1 VTLLDRYLIGAL
13 LMGTGLAAVVLLGLF
28 GFMDLVEHLEDVGD
42 GSYGTL
48 DAAWQTL
55 LGMPRRLAQLLPF
68 AALMGGIAALGGLAN
83 HHELVAMRAAGLS
96 MGRLA
101 VAVLEAAMVLVVL
114 LVALEQLVAPSL
126 DYTALEM
133 RNRALGDS
141 GETGR
146 DWWLRDGH
154 VVLRIGDMRHG
165 RVPADLELM
174 ELGPDMALAR
184 FVRAARADIITEDL
198 WLLRDVTVK
207 TFSADAGTRHLHTLE
222 WRPPTGIGRV
232 TRLQL
237 RAESLAPQ
245 ELYQY
250 IAYLEAGDRPSGQY
264 ALVLWQKVAGVINTL
279 AMALLALG
287 FVFGTPRSGLGAR
300 LLLGAV
306 TGISFFLLAQ
316 LGGQAGL
323 VVGLAPALV
332 ALGPAF
338 AMLGIALLALRRQG
352 AG

>member
-1 VTLLDRYLIGAL
+1 MTLLDRYLVGAL
-13 LMGTGLAAVVLLGLF
+13 LMGTGLAAAVLLGLF
-28 GFMDLVEHLEDVGD
+28 GFMDLVEQLEDVGD
-42 GSYGTL
+42 GSFGTL

-55 LGMPRRLAQLLPF
+55 LAMPRRLAQLLPF

-83 HHELVAMRAAGLS
+83 HQELVAMRAAGLS
-96 MGRLA
+96 VRRLA
-101 VAVLEAAMVLVVL
+101 VTVVEAAVVLVVI
-114 LVALEQLVAPSL
+114 LVALEQFIAPTL
-126 DYTALEM
+126 DYTALEA
-133 RNRALGDS
+133 RNRAMGDS

-154 VVLRIGDMRHG
+154 VILRIGDMRHG

-174 ELGPDMALAR
+174 ELAPDMALAR
-184 FVRAARADIITEDL
+184 FVHAGHADIIAEDL

-207 TFSADAGTRHLHTLE
+207 TFSAGAEPRHQHTLE
-222 WRPPTGIGRV
+222 WRPPTGIGRI

-237 RAESLAPQ
+237 AAESLAPL
-245 ELYQY
+245 ELFRY
-250 IAYLEAGDRPSGQY
+250 IAYLEAAGRPSGQY
-264 ALVLWQKVAGVINTL
+264 ALVLWQKLAAAINTL

-332 ALGPAF
+332 TLGPAL
-338 AMLGIALLALRRQG
+338 AMLAVALLVLRRQG
-352 AG
+352 PG

>member
-1 VTLLDRYLIGAL
+1 MTLLDRYLAGAVL
-13 LMGTGLAAVVLLGLF
+13 AGTGLAAVVLVGLF
-28 GFMDLVEHLEDVGD
+28 GFMDLVEYLEDVGD
-42 GSYGTL
+42 GSFGTP
-48 DAAWQTL
+48 DALWQTL
-55 LGMPRRLAQLLPF
+55 LAMPRRLAQLLPF

-83 HHELVAMRAAGLS
+83 HQELVAMRGAGWS
-96 MGRLA
+96 VGRLA
-101 VAVLEAAMVLVVL
+101 VAVIGAAMVLVVL
-114 LVALEQLVAPSL
+114 LVALEQLIAPTL
-126 DYTALEM
+126 DYRALEL

-141 GETGR
+141 GETGH
-146 DWWLRDGH
+146 DWWLRDGRA
-154 VVLRIGDMRHG
+154 VLRIGDMRHG

-174 ELGPDMALAR
+174 ELGPDMTLAR
-184 FVRAARADIITEDL
+184 FVHAGHADIIAEDL

-207 TFSADAGTRHLHTLE
+207 TFSDPAETRHVHTLD
-222 WRPPTGIGRV
+222 WRPPAGIGRV

-237 RAESLAPQ
+237 TAESLAPL
-245 ELYQY
+245 ELFHY
-250 IAYLEAGDRPSGQY
+250 IAYLEAGDRPSDQY

-332 ALGPAF
+332 ALGPAG
-338 AMLGIALLALRRQG
+338 ALLGVALLALRRQG